1 MASLT
6 IKNVPDQ
13 LLKWLREAAAEQRR
27 SLNQQVI
34 LILELALAQAG
45 DEAAERLQAEIKAQA
60 AAWERLA
67 GRWSDVDDHQVDS
80 MYESRSTGRP
90 VRL

>member
-13 LLKWLREAAAEQRR
+13 LLERLREAAAWQRR

-34 LILELALAQAG
+34 VLLELALVQAG
-45 DEAAERLQAEIKAQA
+45 DDATQRLQAEIEAQA

-67 GRWSDVDDHQVDS
+67 GRWNDVDDQLVDS
-80 MYESRSTGRP
+80 VYESRSTGRP

>member
-13 LLKWLREAAAEQRR
+13 LLKELRESAARQRR
-27 SLNQQVI
+27 SLNQHVI
-34 LILELALAQAG
+34 VLLESVMTQAG
-45 DEAAERLQAEIKAQA
+45 DGATRRLQAEIEGQV

-67 GRWSDVDDHQVDS
+67 GPWGDVDDQLVNS
-80 MYESRSTGRP
+80 VYESRSAGRH
-90 VRL
+90 VGL